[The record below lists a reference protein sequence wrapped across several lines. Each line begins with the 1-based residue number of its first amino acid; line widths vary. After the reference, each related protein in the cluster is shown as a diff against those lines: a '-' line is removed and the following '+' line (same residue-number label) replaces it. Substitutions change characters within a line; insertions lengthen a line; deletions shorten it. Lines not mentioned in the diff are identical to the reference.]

1 MDYQAFCEWVQR
13 DGTQAEFAA
22 RYPFAGIDRVVPE
35 WVISGGSDVLFE
47 SDWHIRCNSPRW
59 VFEDPNVRAVILG
72 TRRWSLHSGM
82 FSTITH
88 LEVVWI
94 PASLGRIDAG
104 AFQGCDSL
112 TDVFY
117 EGTAPEWDKIHV
129 VEHLD
134 RVTSTG
140 MGARFTQWRV
150 PLEGN
155 EVLHRA
161 VIHFGC
167 SRLALATEEAD
178 SK

>member
-13 DGTQAEFAA
+13 DGTQAAFVA

-35 WVISGGSDVLFE
+35 WVISGESDVLFE
-47 SDWHIRCNSPRW
+47 PEWHIRCNSPRW
-59 VFEDPNVRAVILG
+59 VFADPNVRAVILG
-72 TRRWSLHSGM
+72 PRRWCLHSGM
-82 FSTITH
+82 FSSLPH
-88 LEVVWI
+88 LQAVWI

-104 AFQGCDSL
+104 AFRRCDDL

-117 EGTAPEWDKIHV
+117 EGTAPEWDRIHV
-129 VEHLD
+129 VEHFD

-140 MGARFTQWRV
+140 MGARFMQWRV

-155 EVLHRA
+155 EALRHA

-167 SRLALATEEAD
+167 SRPTLDTEEGD
-178 SK
+178 PK